1 MVPQTRRELK
11 HLTIRKIIQ
20 PLSSGD
26 LILNRPNVILLLSLH
41 GVMWLEA
48 LWWSALPYM
57 IGPSPLIVSH
67 VPLGPLCSSISRQL
81 DSDSRV
87 SGFL

>member
-26 LILNRPNVILLLSLH
+26 LILNRPNVILLPSLH
-41 GVMWLEA
+41 GVMWLEP
-48 LWWSALPYM
+48 LWWWSALPYM
-57 IGPSPLIVSH
+57 IGPSSLIVNH
-67 VPLGPLCSSISRQL
+67 VPLGSLCSSIGR
-81 DSDSRV
+81 
-87 SGFL
+87 